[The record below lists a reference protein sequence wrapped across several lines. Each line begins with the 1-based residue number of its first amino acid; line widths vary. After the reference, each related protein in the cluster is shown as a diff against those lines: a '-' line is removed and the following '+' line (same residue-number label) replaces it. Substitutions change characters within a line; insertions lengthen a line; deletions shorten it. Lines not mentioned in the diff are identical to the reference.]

1 VYFLLQG
8 SLSFRLG
15 GEGANN
21 LGEDGFDDLRE
32 QCQVFYSK
40 RLEEAVNQAFGDV

>member
-1 VYFLLQG
+1 MHLQG
-8 SLSFRLG
+8 SLSFCLE
-15 GEGANN
+15 GEGADA
-21 LGEDGFDDLRE
+21 LGEDGSDDLKE